1 MFFLGLVAYA
11 AWPEAV
17 LVISFLIGLIMS
29 LQFLVFTAHWCA
41 MSVVHSSRLLVGR
54 IRGV

>member
-1 MFFLGLVAYA
+1 MLFLGLVAYE

-41 MSVVHSSRLLVGR
+41 ISVVYSSRLFVKR

>member
-1 MFFLGLVAYA
+1 MIFLGLIAYD

-17 LVISFLIGLIMS
+17 LVISFLVGLIMS
-29 LQFLVFTAHWCA
+29 LQFLAFSAHWCA
-41 MSVVHSSRLLVGR
+41 VRIVSGVRR